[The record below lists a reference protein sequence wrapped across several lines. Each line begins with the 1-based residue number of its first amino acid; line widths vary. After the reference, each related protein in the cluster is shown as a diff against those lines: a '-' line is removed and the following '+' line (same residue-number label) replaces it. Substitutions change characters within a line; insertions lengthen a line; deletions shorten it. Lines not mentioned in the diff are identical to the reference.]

1 MFFVIPD
8 KEKNDYITRD
18 PRVAYY
24 PDNLERV
31 DDAWKSIFKLYMS
44 SEPAH
49 PLDYLDSLELALTL
63 KGEVDDEDVRAI
75 FAQGKPLE
83 FWSCPPM
90 LVSKIVQCIEVTRR
104 SEIGPSLA
112 LTWPEADQGSR
123 KECMAGGVACMAPL

>member
-1 MFFVIPD
+1 MSSTLSPSAVYRIMFFVIPD

-90 LVSKIVQCIEVTRR
+90 LVSKIVQVRSRR
-104 SEIGPSLA
+104 FMLHLDTHTA
-112 LTWPEADQGSR
+112 LHTA
-123 KECMAGGVACMAPL
+123 